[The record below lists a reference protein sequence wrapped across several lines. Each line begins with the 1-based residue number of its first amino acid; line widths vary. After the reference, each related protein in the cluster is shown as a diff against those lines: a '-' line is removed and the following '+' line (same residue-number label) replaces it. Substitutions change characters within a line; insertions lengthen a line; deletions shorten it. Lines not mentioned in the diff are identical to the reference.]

1 VVNVLD
7 YVVSKRQFLASG
19 TFLKASLH
27 HTAAM
32 LVLTDLNTIL
42 HASIKNELSVLAG
55 VVASRQV
62 AISWMIGG
70 FEDHQEGLNNV
81 ISMHVHCELHNIVIQ
96 CTDHLTQ
103 AFVAFSGSNEACCL
117 ISNYLVGQSVD
128 QGLDSSG
135 TVEVQ

>member
-1 VVNVLD
+1 VVNVVD
-7 YVVSKRQFLASG
+7 DVVSKRQFLASG
-19 TFLKASLH
+19 TFFKASLH

-32 LVLTDLNTIL
+32 LVFTDLNTIL

-70 FEDHQEGLNNV
+70 FEDHQKGLDDV
-81 ISMHVHCELHNIVIQ
+81 ISMHVHSELHNIVIE
-96 CTDHLTQ
+96 CADDLAET
-103 AFVAFSGSNEACCL
+103 FMAFSGSSEACCL

-135 TVEVQ
+135 TMQVQ